1 MKAEELFFLKLTPD
15 QRAEL
20 DAGFAQILADKEAR
34 AIKDHLPG
42 LLTACVEKATERE
55 RMNGRTDHP
64 ARASIGS
71 NPAVQGPVRRVRKG
85 RSAARR
91 AYDRVASFAGP
102 VFISV
107 VSGSIGLF
115 LGATLVMRR

>member
-1 MKAEELFFLKLTPD
+1 MRAEEVFGFTAD

-20 DAGFAQILADKEAR
+20 DAGLVQVLAEQEAR
-34 AIKDHLPG
+34 AIGEHLPG
-42 LLTACVEKATERE
+42 LLAACVDKATERE
-55 RMNGRTDHP
+55 RVYAHSANHSPRTGV
-64 ARASIGS
+64 GS
-71 NPAVQGPVRRVRKG
+71 NPAVQGPVRRVCKG

-102 VFISV
+102 LFIIMISA
-107 VSGSIGLF
+107 SLGLF